1 MKNFWDG
8 YPVIRQDL
16 QQIQQIIL
24 ESVGQGEGELS
35 QVIREYVGRGGKM
48 LRPAFV
54 LLAAYMKE
62 PAGGRLARSG
72 DGSAIG
78 GSSSVGPVPQKIYRI
93 AAAIEMLHMAT
104 LIHDDILDDAA
115 TRRGH
120 STLHRNIGPKAA
132 VLIGDLLFSR
142 CFSMVADFATMDSAR
157 RLAGSVSHICAG
169 EIKQAQKVSPAA
181 LSERFYLHRVAEK
194 TALLFLLSF
203 HVGAHENGV
212 NGSRLQALRRVGY
225 NVGIGFQI
233 IDDLLDFTGSEHDL
247 GKPVAGD
254 LRQGV
259 FTLPVIAALRRNGS
273 ELRELLEGDLA
284 DETRREQAVTLIRE
298 YGGFAY
304 ARERAQAYTDRA
316 LRAAAKL
323 PAGDVRDAIID
334 VTSRLLVRSG

>member
-8 YPVIRQDL
+8 YPVIRRDL
-16 QQIQQIIL
+16 QHIQEIIL
-24 ESVGQGEGELS
+24 DNVGQGEGELS

-62 PAGGRLARSG
+62 PAGGRLVQSPAASVTGSRVSG
-72 DGSAIG
+72 RAI
-78 GSSSVGPVPQKIYRI
+78 PDKIYRI

-104 LIHDDILDDAA
+104 LIHDDILDDASI
-115 TRRGH
+115 RRGRQ
-120 STLHRNIGPKAA
+120 TLHRQIGPKAA

-142 CFSMVADFATMDSAR
+142 CFSLVADCATMESAR

-169 EIKQAQKVSPAA
+169 EIKQAQRINPAA

-212 NGSRLQALRRVGY
+212 NGSRLQVLRRVGY
-225 NVGIGFQI
+225 NVGMGFQI
-233 IDDLLDFTGSEHDL
+233 IDDLLDFTGSEQDL

-259 FTLPVIAALRRNGS
+259 FTLPVIAALRRNGT

-284 DETRREQAVTLIRE
+284 DEKRREQAVTLIRQ
-298 YGGFAY
+298 YGGFDY
-304 ARERAQAYTDRA
+304 ARDRAHAYTNRA
-316 LRAAAKL
+316 LRAAGKL

-334 VTSRLLVRSG
+334 VTSRLLTRSS